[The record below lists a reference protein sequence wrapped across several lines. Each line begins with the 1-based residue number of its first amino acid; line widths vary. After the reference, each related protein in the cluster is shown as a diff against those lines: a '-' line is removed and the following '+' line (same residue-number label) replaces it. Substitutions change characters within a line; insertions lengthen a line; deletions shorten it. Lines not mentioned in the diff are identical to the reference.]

1 MNQSMSR
8 ARVRVRAGLLWTAV
22 TAIVIALGPTVLAS
36 ATALATTPGPDFAS
50 LLVQLCSVPAL
61 VALAV
66 LWCLTSDVVRQVL
79 GPAPP
84 SNPRTP
90 GRPGPVRGLLL
101 AACGVAVLST
111 TTTGAAFGQEGS
123 DAPLSAEALDG
134 LPLPDRATG
143 GGPAPAPTDPLVV
156 RVRPGDSLWAIA
168 AHALGPG
175 ASAAQVTS
183 YWHRIHAANAA
194 VIGTDPDRLLPDQR
208 LHLPPR

>member
-8 ARVRVRAGLLWTAV
+8 ARVRARAGLLWTAV
-22 TAIVIALGPTVLAS
+22 TAIVVTLGPTVLAGTS
-36 ATALATTPGPDFAS
+36 ELATAPGPDFAS

-61 VALAV
+61 VALAA
-66 LWCLTSDVVRQVL
+66 LWCLTTDVVRQAL
-79 GPAPP
+79 GPTA
-84 SNPRTP
+84 SNPRTT
-90 GRPGPVRGLLL
+90 GRPGPVRALLL

-111 TTTGAAFGQEGS
+111 TTGTAFAHEGS

-168 AHALGPG
+168 SRTLGPG
-175 ASAAQVTS
+175 ASAAEVTS

-194 VIGTDPDRLLPDQR
+194 VIGADPDHLLPDQH